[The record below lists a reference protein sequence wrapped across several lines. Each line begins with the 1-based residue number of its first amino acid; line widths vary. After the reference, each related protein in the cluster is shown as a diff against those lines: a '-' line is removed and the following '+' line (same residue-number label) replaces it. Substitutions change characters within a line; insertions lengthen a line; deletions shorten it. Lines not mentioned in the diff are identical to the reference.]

1 MNTAE
6 QVKDF
11 IVGEFD
17 NAQQYN
23 NLPESEKETFPLAK
37 HCSHCLNDVI
47 EGIPADFAGFFVLE
61 ESYYH
66 IGGKDRF
73 KTDLFLITENEQGQA
88 QLSAVSLPKENT
100 AKKFEEL
107 SKMDF
112 AELEVNPKFNTIVYM
127 EKDGVFTG
135 YSESMF
141 TDTMK
146 FILSQQLSADTL
158 VVQESMYM
166 GDKRTFGFDEAIIY
180 KRIC

>member
-6 QVKDF
+6 QVKNC

-17 NAQQYN
+17 NTEQYN
-23 NLPESEKETFPLAK
+23 SLPESEKATFPFAK
-37 HCSHCLNDVI
+37 HKSHCLNDFI
-47 EGIPADFAGFFVLE
+47 EGIPADFVGFYVLE

-66 IGGKDRF
+66 IGGNDRF
-73 KTDLFLITENEQGQA
+73 KTDLFLITENEAGQA
-88 QLSAVSLPKENT
+88 QLSSVTLPKENT
-100 AKKFEEL
+100 AKKFEDL
-107 SKMDF
+107 SKMNYS
-112 AELEVNPKFNTIVYM
+112 ELAVNPKFNTIVYT

-146 FILSQQLSADTL
+146 FILSQQLSSDAL

-166 GDKRTFGFDEAIIY
+166 GDKRTFGFDEPIIY
-180 KRIC
+180 KRIK